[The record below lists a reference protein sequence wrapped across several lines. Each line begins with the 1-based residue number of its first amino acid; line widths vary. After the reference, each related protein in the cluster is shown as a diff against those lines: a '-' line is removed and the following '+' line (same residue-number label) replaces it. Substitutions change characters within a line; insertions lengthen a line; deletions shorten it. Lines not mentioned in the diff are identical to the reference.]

1 MRAHGS
7 GEEEISPNVVR
18 LLYGLLRRILTVVQ
32 WRLDR
37 RDVIGRHRMPWRD
50 MLNRTSLILGL
61 IALGLSIWGGMHL
74 QHLIDDKGNRHLG
87 ETVVV
92 LVLAL
97 LVFTGCWYG
106 ARRGTWR
113 E

>member
-1 MRAHGS
+1 MVRCQQTPRRASQAHS
-7 GEEEISPNVVR
+7 GR
-18 LLYGLLRRILTVVQ
+18 GTVALGV
-32 WRLDR
+32 DR
-37 RDVIGRHRMPWRD
+37 RDIIGRNHMPWRD
-50 MLNRTSLILGL
+50 VLSRTSLIVGL

-87 ETVVV
+87 ETVVL

-97 LVFTGCWYG
+97 LMFTGCWYG
-106 ARRGTWR
+106 ARRPTRR